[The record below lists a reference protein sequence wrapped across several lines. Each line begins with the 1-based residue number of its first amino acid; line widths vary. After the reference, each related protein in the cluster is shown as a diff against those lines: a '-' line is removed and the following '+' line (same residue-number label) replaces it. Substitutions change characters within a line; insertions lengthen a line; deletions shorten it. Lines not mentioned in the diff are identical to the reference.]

1 MKKSEFQQSLILAFD
16 QPVDGMSFEERME
29 LIEKCFSEYQ
39 KKNDKKRERQNYGKP
54 WSDRDLRIVLQSAP
68 TVENCLRYA
77 KLFGRG
83 YGSIE
88 LIYRWASTADQ
99 DIPEDKSDDVFIA
112 HVKRIAK
119 EVGWRAS

>member
-1 MKKSEFQQSLILAFD
+1 MKKSEFQQTLFLAFD
-16 QPVDGMSFEERME
+16 QAVDGISFEARMG

-39 KKNDKKRERQNYGKP
+39 KKRDKERERPNYGKP
-54 WSDRDLRIVLQSAP
+54 WSDRELRIVLQSAP

-99 DIPEDKSDDVFIA
+99 DIPEDKTDDVFIA
-112 HVKRIAK
+112 RVKRIAK

>member
-1 MKKSEFQQSLILAFD
+1 MKKSEFQQSLYSMFD
-16 QPVDGMSFEERME
+16 QPVDGTSFDERME

-39 KKNDKKRERQNYGKP
+39 KNHDKERERPNYRKP
-54 WSDRDLRIVLQSAP
+54 WSDRELRIVLQSAP

-88 LIYRWASTADQ
+88 LIYRWASTADR
-99 DIPEDKSDDVFIA
+99 DIPEDKADDVFIA

>member
-1 MKKSEFQQSLILAFD
+1 MKKSEFQHALFSAFD
-16 QPVDGMSFEERME
+16 QSVDGMSFEKRME
-29 LIEKCFSEYQ
+29 FIEKCFSEYQ
-39 KKNDKKRERQNYGKP
+39 RKNDKKRERPNYGKP
-54 WSDRDLRIVLQSAP
+54 WSDRELSIVLQSAP

-88 LIYRWASTADQ
+88 LIYRWASTADR
-99 DIPEDKSDDVFIA
+99 DIPEDKADDVFIA

-119 EVGWRAS
+119 KVGWRAS

>member
-1 MKKSEFQQSLILAFD
+1 MKKSEFQQSLAALLD
-16 QPVDGMSFEERME
+16 QAVDGMSFEARME
-29 LIEKCFSEYQ
+29 LVEKLFLEYQ
-39 KKNDKKRERQNYGKP
+39 KKHDKERERPNYGKS
-54 WSDRDLRIVLQSAP
+54 WSDRELRIILQSAP
-68 TVENCLRYA
+68 TMENCLRYA

-88 LIYRWASTADQ
+88 LIYRWASTADR
-99 DIPEDKSDDVFIA
+99 DMPEDKADDVFIA

>member
-1 MKKSEFQQSLILAFD
+1 MKKSEFQQTLFLAFD
-16 QPVDGMSFEERME
+16 QAVDGISFEARME

-39 KKNDKKRERQNYGKP
+39 KKHDKERERPNYGKP
-54 WSDRDLRIVLQSAP
+54 WSDRELRIVLQSAP

-99 DIPEDKSDDVFIA
+99 DIPEEKADDVFIA
-112 HVKRIAK
+112 HIKRIAK

>member
-1 MKKSEFQQSLILAFD
+1 MKKSEFQQSLAALFD
-16 QPVDGMSFEERME
+16 QAVDGTSFEERME
-29 LIEKCFSEYQ
+29 LCHRALQ
-39 KKNDKKRERQNYGKP
+39 CERPNYGKP
-54 WSDRDLRIVLQSAP
+54 WSDRELRVVLQSAP

-99 DIPEDKSDDVFIA
+99 DIPEEKADDVFIA
-112 HVKRIAK
+112 HIKRIAK

>member
-1 MKKSEFQQSLILAFD
+1 MKKSEFQQALGALFD
-16 QPVDGMSFEERME
+16 QAVDGTSFEARME
-29 LIEKCFSEYQ
+29 LIEKCFLEYR
-39 KKNDKKRERQNYGKP
+39 KKHDKERERPNYGKP
-54 WSDRDLRIVLQSAP
+54 WSDRELRIVLQSAP

-99 DIPEDKSDDVFIA
+99 DIPEEKADDVFIA

>member
-1 MKKSEFQQSLILAFD
+1 MKKSEFQQSLAALFD
-16 QPVDGMSFEERME
+16 QAVDGTSFEARME
-29 LIEKCFSEYQ
+29 LIEKCFLEYQ
-39 KKNDKKRERQNYGKP
+39 KKHDKERERPNYGKP
-54 WSDRDLRIVLQSAP
+54 WSDRELRVVLQSAP

-88 LIYRWASTADQ
+88 LIYRWASTADP
-99 DIPEDKSDDVFIA
+99 DIPEEKADDVFIA
-112 HVKRIAK
+112 HIKRIAK

>member
-1 MKKSEFQQSLILAFD
+1 MKKSEFQQTCLHAFD
-16 QPVDGMSFEERME
+16 QAVEGMSFEERME
-29 LIEKCFSEYQ
+29 LIEKCFLEYQ
-39 KKNDKKRERQNYGKP
+39 KKHDKERVRPNYGKP
-54 WSDRDLRIVLQSAP
+54 WSDQELRVVLQSAP
-68 TVENCLRYA
+68 TMENCLRYA

-88 LIYRWASTADQ
+88 LIYRWASTADKE
-99 DIPEDKSDDVFIA
+99 IPEDKADDVFIA

>member
-1 MKKSEFQQSLILAFD
+1 MKKSEFQQALGALFD
-16 QPVDGMSFEERME
+16 QAVDGTSFEVRME
-29 LIEKCFSEYQ
+29 LIEKCFLEYQ
-39 KKNDKKRERQNYGKP
+39 KKHDKERERPNYGKP
-54 WSDRDLRIVLQSAP
+54 WSDRELRIVLQSAP

-77 KLFGRG
+77 RLFGRG

-99 DIPEDKSDDVFIA
+99 DIPEEKADDVFIA

>member
-39 KKNDKKRERQNYGKP
+39 KKNDKKRERPSYGKP

-83 YGSIE
+83 CGSIE

>member
-1 MKKSEFQQSLILAFD
+1 MKKSEFQQSLFSAFD
-16 QPVDGMSFEERME
+16 QFVDGMSFEERME
-29 LIEKCFSEYQ
+29 LIEKCVLEYQ
-39 KKNDKKRERQNYGKP
+39 KKHDKERERPNYRRP
-54 WSDRDLRIVLQSAP
+54 WSDRELRVVLQSAP
-68 TVENCLRYA
+68 TMENCLRYA

-99 DIPEDKSDDVFIA
+99 DIPEEKVDDVFIA